1 MVFKKI
7 VIINLMGGLGN
18 QSHQI
23 AFSKYLNDIGLES
36 S

>member
-1 MVFKKI
+1 MALKKI
-7 VIINLMGGLGN
+7 AIVNLMGGLGN